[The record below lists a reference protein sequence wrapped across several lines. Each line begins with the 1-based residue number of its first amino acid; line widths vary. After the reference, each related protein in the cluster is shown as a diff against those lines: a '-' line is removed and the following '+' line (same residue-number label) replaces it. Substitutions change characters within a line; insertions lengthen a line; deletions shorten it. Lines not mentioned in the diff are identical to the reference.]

1 MAKTLWFHCP
11 GCRFNSW
18 LENLRSCK
26 PCSVAKKKKKKSY
39 STYHE
44 RILEDN
50 LIERTEGWD
59 PISIPFSYTIRWAES
74 LEIQSLPSSLPVSF
88 LFNTQVNL
96 SMSMH
101 TSEKEMA
108 THSSVLAW
116 RIPGTGEPGGLLSM
130 GLHRVG
136 HDWSVLEA
144 AAVRQLS
151 SVIPNCKKQ
160 RSPQSIKRLHRGT
173 SLVVQ

>member
-1 MAKTLWFHCP
+1 MKIQFLVGELKILQALQCGQK
-11 GCRFNSW
+11 
-18 LENLRSCK
+18 E
-26 PCSVAKKKKKKSY
+26 KKSY

-50 LIERTEGWD
+50 LIERIEGWD

-116 RIPGTGEPGGLLSM
+116 RIPGMGEPGGLPSM
-130 GLHRVG
+130 GLHRVW
-136 HDWSVLEA
+136 HDWSVLA
-144 AAVRQLS
+144 AAACIHH
-151 SVIPNCKKQ
+151 VIPNCKKQ
-160 RSPQSIKRLHRGT
+160 RSPQSIKRIHRGT